1 MTASCL
7 TLWQQLPS
15 IRSLTR
21 RAAGRRLQV
30 VEVLETMLADEERWD
45 SRQREMVCNLLLC
58 VYERARMC
66 VRAHE
71 LYDRMQA
78 QV

>member
-1 MTASCL
+1 M
-7 TLWQQLPS
+7 
-15 IRSLTR
+15 
-21 RAAGRRLQV
+21 